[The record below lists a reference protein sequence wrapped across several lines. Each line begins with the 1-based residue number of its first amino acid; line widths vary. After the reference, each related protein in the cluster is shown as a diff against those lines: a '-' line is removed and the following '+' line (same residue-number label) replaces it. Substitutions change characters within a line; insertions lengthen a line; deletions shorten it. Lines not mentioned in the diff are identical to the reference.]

1 MFRNV
6 LVGIDG
12 SANATAALAQAIE
25 IARASRSRLGLL
37 GVAPSPSLAA
47 RMAMP
52 PFALRITPRRLAA
65 ELRRDAQ
72 RHVDDA
78 ERTVPADVPVTK
90 LLAVGSM
97 ARALLDHTREGGWDL
112 VVVGPR
118 SLTDRS
124 LRATRVPVLIVPP
137 ACERPPAPRCFSGS
151 AGRRRDRPRSVLR
164 ARPLA

>member
-37 GVAPSPSLAA
+37 GVAPSPSLGS
-47 RMAMP
+47 RMALP
-52 PFALRITPRRLAA
+52 PFALPITPRRLAA
-65 ELRRDAQ
+65 ELRRDA
-72 RHVDDA
+72 RRYIDDA

-97 ARALLDHTREGGWDL
+97 AHALLDHTRDGHWDL
-112 VVVGPR
+112 IVIGPG
-118 SLTDRS
+118 SLADRL
-124 LRATRVPVLIVPP
+124 LRAIAVPAERFESSTR
-137 ACERPPAPRCFSGS
+137 A
-151 AGRRRDRPRSVLR
+151 AGALMHRGATR
-164 ARPLA
+164 